1 MMNAAWQYRHFVVS
15 SIRNEYRARFAR
27 SKLGGLWMVIHP
39 LINAAIFALV
49 LAEVMAAKLPG
60 MAANR
65 FAYPIYLM
73 SGILAWSLFAEVAT
87 RCLTLFI
94 DNGNLLKKL
103 VFPRICLPLI
113 AAGTV
118 LVNGALLFVA
128 IIVLFALLGHI
139 PSLQILW
146 VPVLMVFPLALGLG
160 LGLLVGVFNVFVR
173 DVGQVVP
180 VVLQLGFW
188 FTPIVYTIDV
198 LPASLAAFIVYNPM
212 TPIVASFQN
221 VMLFGTA
228 PVWDQLAWIGLLG
241 ASLLGISLL
250 LFRRGS
256 GDMVDAL

>member
-1 MMNAAWQYRHFVVS
+1 
-15 SIRNEYRARFAR
+15 
-27 SKLGGLWMVIHP
+27 
-39 LINAAIFALV
+39 
-49 LAEVMAAKLPG
+49 
-60 MAANR
+60 
-65 FAYPIYLM
+65 
-73 SGILAWSLFAEVAT
+73 
-87 RCLTLFI
+87 
-94 DNGNLLKKL
+94 
-103 VFPRICLPLI
+103 
-113 AAGTV
+113 
-118 LVNGALLFVA
+118 
-128 IIVLFALLGHI
+128 
-139 PSLQILW
+139 
-146 VPVLMVFPLALGLG
+146 MVFPLALGLG